1 MRQGGGAPCRDHG
14 FICGPVCKGCG
25 ASGSKSITGFF
36 ITGCCHVRGAS
47 MRDDLIRRLFS
58 AQVARAGGPDVVA
71 ALLAARYGVGTK
83 GTVSRMCSGQI
94 GVTVDAV
101 LAVEDDLGAW
111 PITEALAAR
120 QAGAL
125 AGDAAPC
132 IRDMA
137 ARSVLAAGEAHAAL
151 IRALA
156 DGGDGGEVITPSEAA
171 MIVDQMAAL
180 RDLADGICRAA
191 RRMAG
196 RGAT

>member
-1 MRQGGGAPCRDHG
+1 
-14 FICGPVCKGCG
+14 
-25 ASGSKSITGFF
+25 
-36 ITGCCHVRGAS
+36 

-196 RGAT
+196 GGAT